1 MANVHEAHE
10 EETDMILPAIQER
23 RSVREY
29 GTREVSEELIRELI
43 RAAQFAPTGMNNR
56 AVEYVVVRDPKTKQ
70 RLFETLEPQQPFVRA
85 APVLLLPVTKQSIVE
100 VHDLSIATA
109 FIMLQA
115 QSLGLGTVWKHVAE
129 DQKDKVAKILGLPAG
144 YTLVNIIP
152 VGYPEKSLPAHTE
165 KEFSEQKIHTEK
177 W

>member
-1 MANVHEAHE
+1 
-10 EETDMILPAIQER
+10 MILPAIQER

-29 GTREVSEELIRELI
+29 DAQEVSAALIRELVQ
-43 RAAQFAPTGMNNR
+43 AAQFAPTGMNNR
-56 AVEYVVVRDPKTKQ
+56 AVEYVVVRDPQTKK
-70 RLFETLEPQQPFVRA
+70 RLFEMLEPQQPFVRE
-85 APVLLLPVTKQSIVE
+85 APVLLVPVTKQSIVE

-115 QSLGLGTVWKHVAE
+115 KSLGLGTVWKHVA
-129 DQKDKVAKILGLPAG
+129 DDKKSEVAKALGLPEG

-152 VGYPEKSLPAHTE
+152 IGFPKKPLPAHAE
-165 KEFSEQKIHTEK
+165 KEFEERKIHTEK